1 MRQPHATPTA
11 PRTPKL
17 RPARCLSPP
26 WTLSRTLAWLYY
38 MLLTLS
44 ADCYCITVTCPC
56 MHPFSQ
62 PGRPHRTKSL
72 KIQPDDRA
80 SLNHHTPPALLSP
93 CLSSNCATLEGGSCL
108 PLAPIGRFRARRR
121 CCRARVRSVG
131 TFHARRPLVAAG
143 ARHAS
148 ERRELTLGARRGAH
162 PVEEVSLAER
172 L

>member
-1 MRQPHATPTA
+1 MPRLAQGNPTP
-11 PRTPKL
+11 L
-17 RPARCLSPP
+17 RPAHQNCAARASAHPGP
-26 WTLSRTLAWLYY
+26 SLAPSLGCYYY

-62 PGRPHRTKSL
+62 PGRPHRTISL

-148 ERRELTLGARRGAH
+148 ERRELTLGARR
-162 PVEEVSLAER
+162 
-172 L
+172 

>member
-1 MRQPHATPTA
+1 MPRLAQGNLTPHCAPHIKTA
-11 PRTPKL
+11 PPVPQPTLDP
-17 RPARCLSPP
+17 LSHP
-26 WTLSRTLAWLYY
+26 RLALLHAIDTISWLLLYY
-38 MLLTLS
+38 
-44 ADCYCITVTCPC
+44 CNVP
-56 MHPFSQ
+56 MHAFSL
-62 PGRPHRTKSL
+62 PGRPHRTISL

-80 SLNHHTPPALLSP
+80 SLNQNHHTPPALLSP

-148 ERRELTLGARRGAH
+148 ERRELTLGARR
-162 PVEEVSLAER
+162 
-172 L
+172 